1 MAQVSKRLEG
11 VPEIWHILGVEQ
23 IGVKIYWGDLPPCT
37 YALAIAFDKEL
48 LNEVSKQN

>member
-1 MAQVSKRLEG
+1 MKG

-23 IGVKIYWGDLPPCT
+23 IGVKIYWGDLPPGT
-37 YALAIAFDKEL
+37 YDLAIAFDKEL